1 MNIFA
6 TIRVALWALLRNKVR
21 SFLTMLGIIIGIS
34 AVIAVV
40 AVGEGATVM
49 IKGQIQ
55 SMGNNL
61 VTIFP
66 GNMSR
71 GGVSFG
77 SGSRSTLTASDG
89 DAIIRECSNIKAITP
104 VNRRGAQVIFQEKNS
119 WTMVMGVNTSYLEIR
134 NWQTS
139 SGSFFQDSDVAGA
152 TKVCVL
158 GATVVEEVF
167 GAEDPV
173 GQIIRVKNM
182 PFRVLGTLE
191 RKGSAAWGQDQ
202 DDVIVMPWTTV
213 SRVIQNSQLN
223 EVNQVIISLT
233 SMDMLDKAKKEVTA
247 LLRERHNLA
256 QSVEDDF
263 SIMDV
268 TEVTKTI
275 TETSRTMTLLLGI
288 IASIS
293 LLVGGIGIMNIMLV
307 SVTERTRE
315 IGLRMAVG
323 ARGKDILMQFLVEAT
338 VLAVIGGIF
347 GTTLGT
353 AGAKLIAH
361 FSNWP
366 VFISVNAVLLAFVFS
381 AVVGIAFGFFPAW
394 RAARLNP
401 IEALRYE

>member
-1 MNIFA
+1 MDIFT

-77 SGSRSTLTASDG
+77 GGSRSTLTASDG

-134 NWQTS
+134 NWQMS
-139 SGSFFQDSDVAGA
+139 SGSFFQDSDVTGA
-152 TKVCVL
+152 TKVCIL
-158 GATVVEEVF
+158 GATVVEEIF
-167 GAEDPV
+167 GVEDPV

-191 RKGSAAWGQDQ
+191 KKGSAAWGQDQ

-233 SMDMLDKAKKEVTA
+233 SMDMLEKAKKEITA
-247 LLRERHNLA
+247 LLRERHKLTPSA
-256 QSVEDDF
+256 EDDF

-353 AGAKLIAH
+353 IGAKLIAQ

-381 AVVGIAFGFFPAW
+381 AVVGVSFGFFPAW